1 MLTKAKNP
9 HPEPPRNGAQHTP
22 LTHTLPQGILIRVLA
37 QEPLVYL
44 KPPIGQAVFKAALE
58 IRTQIILQTAYLGN
72 CIIIPIFQMG
82 KGR

>member
-1 MLTKAKNP
+1 M
-9 HPEPPRNGAQHTP
+9 EPSTLHLHT
-22 LTHTLPQGILIRVLA
+22 PQGILILTRVLA

-44 KPPIGQAVFKAALE
+44 KPPISQAVFKAALE